1 MRKDHRL
8 PARGLDA
15 AFRARPGRLRGA
27 DDRKRPRHLQH
38 DRPGLRAGGPALPRR
53 RLQRHPGR
61 GLPPAREGR
70 QTPVLVVD
78 EAQRPRPEIPE
89 ELRLLT
95 GYGMDSENRL
105 CLLPVGPSE
114 IRRRLAMGVCG
125 SLAQR
130 LVVRCHPGGLGRDGV
145 EPYLA
150 HRLGLAGAAD
160 VPVFTPNAVEALA
173 QSARGMPRRVNR
185 IAHYALCA
193 AAAAGRRQVDAEHVQ
208 SAVEEMHP

>member
-1 MRKDHRL
+1 M
-8 PARGLDA
+8 
-15 AFRARPGRLRGA
+15 
-27 DDRKRPRHLQH
+27 
-38 DRPGLRAGGPALPRR
+38 
-53 RLQRHPGR
+53 
-61 GLPPAREGR
+61 
-70 QTPVLVVD
+70 LVVD
-78 EAQRPRPEIPE
+78 EVQRPRPEIPE

-193 AAAAGRRQVDAEHVQ
+193 AAAGRRQVDAEHVQ
-208 SAVEEMHP
+208 SAVEERHP